1 MPILTFFA
9 PSTRQNKRYMIHLQN
24 PKQTIHFGLK
34 GGSTYID
41 HKDKKKR
48 GNYLKRHK
56 PNENW
61 EEITAGSLSARI
73 LWGNSTNLLANLKAF
88 LKYFN
93 ISTNDE
99 SKISL

>member
-1 MPILTFFA
+1 MPILTLFA

-48 GNYLKRHK
+48 ENYLARHK
-56 PNENW
+56 PREDWDNIN
-61 EEITAGSLSARI
+61 AGSLSARI
-73 LWGNSTNLLANLKAF
+73 LWGNSSNILDNIKAY
-88 LKYFN
+88 LKYF
-93 ISTNDE
+93 
-99 SKISL
+99 KIEKPDGTKIIL

>member
-1 MPILTFFA
+1 MPILTLFA

-48 GNYLKRHK
+48 GDYLARHK
-56 PNENW
+56 PREDWDNIN
-61 EEITAGSLSARI
+61 AGSLSARI